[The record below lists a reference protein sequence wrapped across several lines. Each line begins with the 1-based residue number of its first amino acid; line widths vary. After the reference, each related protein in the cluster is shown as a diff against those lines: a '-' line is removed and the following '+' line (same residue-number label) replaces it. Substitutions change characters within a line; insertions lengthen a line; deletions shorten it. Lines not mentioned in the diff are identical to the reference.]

1 MNILLVARGVPSK
14 QDPQWGSFEFD
25 QAKAL
30 AALGHNVVIA
40 SVDTRFRFYWRK
52 PGLTIN
58 TVQGIKT
65 YNLFVCPEAIVSLFG
80 HFVLAQ
86 FTKRVWHFLEQTLLQ
101 NEQKFDVIYSHY
113 LRNSHR
119 AVHYLQ
125 DIHAP
130 IVAIEHWSEVN
141 QPTLRPDIK
150 KMGNDVYPKV
160 DRLISVS
167 HAAGDSIM
175 RHFGKEST
183 VVYNMVDPS
192 FLFVPKSQKNAND
205 KFTFI
210 AVGSLRPLK
219 GYDTLIEAINKLE
232 IPRDKWQ
239 LLIIGNGTERKR
251 LESLIS
257 RHQLQQNIHLLGQKK
272 QSEINALLGQA
283 DIFVLASRS
292 ETFGVVYIEA
302 MACGLPVIATRCGG
316 PEEFVNEKNG
326 LLVPVDD
333 VDALAAA
340 IQHMYEHHQDYDR
353 QAIADECQARF
364 SSKVIA
370 TQLTEIF
377 EDVAAKQ

>member
-1 MNILLVARGVPSK
+1 M
-14 QDPQWGSFEFD
+14 
-25 QAKAL
+25 
-30 AALGHNVVIA
+30 
-40 SVDTRFRFYWRK
+40 
-52 PGLTIN
+52 
-58 TVQGIKT
+58 
-65 YNLFVCPEAIVSLFG
+65 
-80 HFVLAQ
+80 
-86 FTKRVWHFLEQTLLQ
+86 
-101 NEQKFDVIYSHY
+101 
-113 LRNSHR
+113 
-119 AVHYLQ
+119 
-125 DIHAP
+125 
-130 IVAIEHWSEVN
+130 
-141 QPTLRPDIK
+141 
-150 KMGNDVYPKV
+150 
-160 DRLISVS
+160 
-167 HAAGDSIM
+167 
-175 RHFGKEST
+175 
-183 VVYNMVDPS
+183 
-192 FLFVPKSQKNAND
+192 
-205 KFTFI
+205 
-210 AVGSLRPLK
+210 
-219 GYDTLIEAINKLE
+219 
-232 IPRDKWQ
+232 
-239 LLIIGNGTERKR
+239 LIIGNGTERKR

-377 EDVAAKQ
+377 NQVISL